1 MIRTSRR
8 AWLALAATPVLLAA
22 RPARA
27 RDQQAVS
34 EASVAAMLALS
45 DTPGAS
51 FAHVSPDGRV
61 TTGATG
67 YAKAGEVAATLDT
80 LFEAASLSKPVF
92 AVAVLELARQ
102 GRIDLDRPIQA
113 DLPFTDDALARRITP
128 RHVLSQST
136 GLPNWR
142 EEGAASLAS
151 RFEPGSAFGYSGEG
165 YFLLQRLIE
174 VLTGRTAAQVV
185 RTLVLDPAGMTASRY
200 GWAKGEHPAVAFAH
214 DDDSKIIAELG
225 PAGFEARRDA
235 GPAKPVEAWS
245 QADREAAVKTQ
256 GKPVLPMFM
265 TPNMAAGLWTTAG
278 DYGRFLVFAR
288 RYPEMS
294 RMVTPV
300 KATLSWGLG
309 WGLEAS
315 GGRRFA
321 WHWGSNAGV
330 RNLFAVDLATG
341 EGFVTLTNGENG
353 PKVYQRA
360 AREAL
365 AHEFDA
371 FLWL

>member
-8 AWLALAATPVLLAA
+8 ACLALAATPALLAA
-22 RPARA
+22 RPARSQG
-27 RDQQAVS
+27 REAVS

-51 FAHVSPDGRV
+51 FAQVSSDGQV
-61 TTGATG
+61 TAGAAG
-67 YAKAGEVAATLDT
+67 YAKAGEVKATRET

-92 AVAVLELARQ
+92 AVAVLESARQ

-142 EEGAASLAS
+142 EAAAPLAS

-165 YFLLQRLIE
+165 YFLLQRLVE
-174 VLTGRTAAQVV
+174 ALSGRTAAQVV
-185 RTLVLDPAGMTASRY
+185 RTLVLDPAGMSASRY
-200 GWAKGEHPAVAFAH
+200 GWDAGEHPAVAFAH
-214 DDDSKIIAELG
+214 DDDSKIIADQG

-235 GPAKPVEAWS
+235 GPARPVETWS
-245 QADREAAVKTQ
+245 QADREAAVKAQ
-256 GKPVLPMFM
+256 GKPAAPMFM

-294 RMVTPV
+294 RRVTPV

-309 WGLEAS
+309 WGLEERDE
-315 GGRRFA
+315 RRFA

-353 PKVYQRA
+353 PKVYQRT
-360 AREAL
+360 ARQAL
-365 AHEFDA
+365 GHEFDA

>member
-8 AWLALAATPVLLAA
+8 ACLALAATPALLAA

-27 RDQQAVS
+27 QGREAVS

-51 FAHVSPDGRV
+51 FAHVSSDGRV
-61 TTGATG
+61 TAGAAG
-67 YAKAGEVAATLDT
+67 YAKAGEVKATSET

-142 EEGAASLAS
+142 EAAAPLAS

-165 YFLLQRLIE
+165 YFLLQRLVE
-174 VLTGRTAAQVV
+174 ALSGRTAAQVA
-185 RTLVLDPAGMTASRY
+185 RTLVLDPAGMGASRY
-200 GWAKGEHPAVAFAH
+200 GWGAGEHPAAAFAH
-214 DDDSKIIAELG
+214 DDDSKIIADQG

-235 GPAKPVEAWS
+235 GPARPVETWS
-245 QADREAAVKTQ
+245 QVDREAAVKAQ
-256 GKPVLPMFM
+256 GKPAAPMFM

-288 RYPEMS
+288 RYPEMA
-294 RMVTPV
+294 RRVTPV

-309 WGLEAS
+309 WGLEERD
-315 GGRRFA
+315 GRRFA

-360 AREAL
+360 ARQAL

>member
-1 MIRTSRR
+1 MSRLSRR
-8 AWLALAATPVLLAA
+8 ACLVLAATPIALTAK
-22 RPARA
+22 PARSE
-27 RDQQAVS
+27 RRPAVS
-34 EASVAAMLALS
+34 EASIAAMLALS
-45 DTPGAS
+45 DTPGGS
-51 FAHVSPDGRV
+51 FAHIAPDGQV
-61 TTGATG
+61 TAGAAG
-67 YAKAGEVAATLDT
+67 YAKAGEIRATPQT

-92 AVAVLELARQ
+92 AVAVLNLARQ

-113 DLPFTDDALARRITP
+113 DLPFTDDALTRRITP

-142 EEGAASLAS
+142 DESGSPLVS
-151 RFEPGSAFGYSGEG
+151 QFEPGTAFRYSGEG
-165 YFLLQRLIE
+165 YFLLQRLVE
-174 VLTGRTAAQVV
+174 TLTGRTAAQVV
-185 RTLVLDPAGMTASRY
+185 RTLVLGPAGMTASRY
-200 GWAKGEHPAVAFAH
+200 GWDPHEHPAVAFAH
-214 DDDSKIIAELG
+214 DDDSKVIAQQG

-245 QADREAAVKTQ
+245 QADREAAVRAQ
-256 GKPVLPMFM
+256 GKPVVPMFM

-278 DYGRFLVFAR
+278 DYARFLLFAR
-288 RYPEMS
+288 RFPEMS
-294 RMVTPV
+294 RPVTPV

-309 WGLEAS
+309 WGLEARD
-315 GGRRFA
+315 GRRLA

-330 RNLFAVDLATG
+330 RNLFAIDLATG

-360 AREAL
+360 TREAL